1 MSLDIDLLAD
11 RRRMRR
17 RLTLWRALAI
27 VAVFGA
33 LALVAALRVP
43 DALPG
48 GQHVLRLPVSGFI
61 TEDRRVLQAI
71 EDAAK
76 NDAVRALVVAIDSPG
91 GSMAGGEALHTALR
105 RFAEHKP
112 VVAVMGATAA
122 SAGYMAAL
130 PAQRIFAREATLTG
144 SIGVKLMLPEFSG
157 LMEKLGVGDNSIA
170 SGPLKDEPSLAR
182 KMSPA
187 GREAMQAIVADMHEQ
202 FAAMVAAGR
211 RMEPARV
218 AELADGRAFTGRQ
231 ALKLGL
237 VDAIG
242 GEREAREWLAEAKQV
257 PATLPARELGRR
269 GWAERAL
276 GEDRAEGVLPALLG
290 AFVKTVLSQRLDG
303 GWAIWQPDAIGR

>member
-1 MSLDIDLLAD
+1 MSLDADLLAD
-11 RRRMRR
+11 RRRLRR

-33 LALVAALRVP
+33 LALVAALRIP

-130 PAQRIFAREATLTG
+130 PAQRVFARESTVTG
-144 SIGVKLMLPEFSG
+144 SIGVLLQSFDLSDLLERA
-157 LMEKLGVGDNSIA
+157 GVRPQVFT
-170 SGPLKDEPSLAR
+170 SGPLKDQPSLFR
-182 KMSPA
+182 PLTEE
-187 GREAMQAIVADMHEQ
+187 GRAAVDRVIQDLHGQ
-202 FAAMVAAGR
+202 FVGMVAAGR
-211 RMEPARV
+211 RMDPAR
-218 AELADGRAFTGRQ
+218 ARALADGRIFTGRQ
-231 ALKLGL
+231 AVEEGL

-242 GEREAREWLAEAKQV
+242 GERDARAWLAAERQVPENLPVRDVQTRSTAERLLTSATESVMKSLFSEWLGVDA
-257 PATLPARELGRR
+257 P
-269 GWAERAL
+269 RAL
-276 GEDRAEGVLPALLG
+276 
-290 AFVKTVLSQRLDG
+290 
-303 GWAIWQPDAIGR
+303 WQPSR

>member
-11 RRRMRR
+11 RRRLRR

-130 PAQRIFAREATLTG
+130 PAQRVFARESTVTG
-144 SIGVKLMLPEFSG
+144 SIGVLLQSFDLSDLLERA
-157 LMEKLGVGDNSIA
+157 GVRPQVFT
-170 SGPLKDEPSLAR
+170 SGPLKDQPSLFR
-182 KMSPA
+182 PLTEE
-187 GREAMQAIVADMHEQ
+187 GRAAVDRVIQDLHGQ
-202 FAAMVAAGR
+202 FVGMVAAGR
-211 RMEPARV
+211 RMDPAR
-218 AELADGRAFTGRQ
+218 ARALADGRIFTGRQ
-231 ALKLGL
+231 AVEEGL

-242 GEREAREWLAEAKQV
+242 GERDARAWLAAERQVPENLPVRDVQTRSTAERLLTSATESVMKSLFSEWLGVDA
-257 PATLPARELGRR
+257 P
-269 GWAERAL
+269 RAL
-276 GEDRAEGVLPALLG
+276 
-290 AFVKTVLSQRLDG
+290 
-303 GWAIWQPDAIGR
+303 WQPSR

>member
-1 MSLDIDLLAD
+1 MSLEIDLLAD
-11 RRRMRR
+11 RRRLRR

-130 PAQRIFAREATLTG
+130 PAQRVFARESTVTG
-144 SIGVKLMLPEFSG
+144 SIGVLLQSFDLSDLLERA
-157 LMEKLGVGDNSIA
+157 GVRPQVFT
-170 SGPLKDEPSLAR
+170 SGPLKDQPSLFR
-182 KMSPA
+182 PLTEE
-187 GREAMQAIVADMHEQ
+187 GRAAVDRVIQDLHGQ
-202 FAAMVAAGR
+202 FVGMVAAGR
-211 RMEPARV
+211 RMDPAR
-218 AELADGRAFTGRQ
+218 ARALADGRIFTGRQ
-231 ALKLGL
+231 AVEEGL

-242 GEREAREWLAEAKQV
+242 GERDARAWLAAERQVPENLPVRDVQTRSTAERLLTSATESVMKSLFSEWLGVDA
-257 PATLPARELGRR
+257 P
-269 GWAERAL
+269 RAL
-276 GEDRAEGVLPALLG
+276 
-290 AFVKTVLSQRLDG
+290 
-303 GWAIWQPDAIGR
+303 WQPSR